1 MAFITAAGFA
11 GALGAQFAVGRRRD
25 AVAAFGLNAAD
36 VPVIVSTCL
45 ETEHGLLTS
54 ATGRLFPPIAE
65 IKTVSRHE
73 FELTK
78 RHATQRVLST
88 EADQRSGSGVTEK
101 VDRQ

>member
-1 MAFITAAGFA
+1 MTFITAAGFA

-25 AVAAFGLNAAD
+25 AVAAFGLNA

-45 ETEHGLLTS
+45 EIEHGLLTS